1 MDREHYSN
9 NKEWYP
15 DNVLKVDGF
24 DEAIMGTAGRCGMV
38 NVLVYDENK
47 IISILQERDG
57 MDEDEAI
64 EYYEF
69 NIKGAYMGEMTPLF
83 FR

>member
-1 MDREHYSN
+1 MD
-9 NKEWYP
+9 
-15 DNVLKVDGF
+15 DLLKVDGF
-24 DEAIMGTAGRCGMV
+24 DEAIMGTAGRCAMT

-47 IISILQERDG
+47 IISILQERHG
-57 MDEDEAI
+57 MDEDDAR

-83 FR
+83 FDPTIDLE

>member
-1 MDREHYSN
+1 
-9 NKEWYP
+9 
-15 DNVLKVDGF
+15 
-24 DEAIMGTAGRCGMV
+24 MGTAGRCGMT
-38 NVLVYDENK
+38 NVLVCDENK

-57 MDEDEAI
+57 MDEDEAR

-83 FR
+83 FDPTIDLE

>member
-1 MDREHYSN
+1 MD
-9 NKEWYP
+9 
-15 DNVLKVDGF
+15 DLLKADGF
-24 DEAIMGTAGRCGMV
+24 DEAIMGTAGRCGMN

-57 MDEDEAI
+57 MDEDEAR

-83 FR
+83 FDPTIDLE

>member
-1 MDREHYSN
+1 MD
-9 NKEWYP
+9 
-15 DNVLKVDGF
+15 DLLKADGF
-24 DEAIMGTAGRCGMV
+24 DEAIMGTAGRCGMT

-57 MDEDEAI
+57 MDEDEAR

-83 FR
+83 FDPTIDLE